1 MTAQKNL
8 GALLEHLLTTL
19 SNQGNQQLTEVE
31 MDLVQTSYLLAEAIE
46 KLGGSFISIHEAVE
60 AQHMAISTLKDGEP
74 ISAELKSTL
83 EKLRETTAQ
92 HVNAAVTGLQFQDM
106 TGQLIGR
113 IAGHVSNLREVLA
126 EMGSSGATLSMNSGD
141 EAAIAVL
148 ESVNRAVDLKG
159 SEQGGLSR
167 KAVAQTHM
175 GSGDIELF

>member
-1 MTAQKNL
+1 MTNQKNL

-31 MDLVQTSYLLAEAIE
+31 MDLIQTSYLLAEAIE
-46 KLGGSFISIHEAVE
+46 KLGASFMNIHESVE
-60 AQHMAISTLKDGEP
+60 AQHTAISALKDGEQV
-74 ISAELKSTL
+74 SSELRSTL
-83 EKLRETTAQ
+83 DKLREETAH
-92 HVNAAVTGLQFQDM
+92 HVSAAVTGLQFQDM

-126 EMGSSGATLSMNSGD
+126 EMGSSGATLSVDTGD

-148 ESVNRAVDLKG
+148 ESVNRAVDLRG
-159 SEQGGLSR
+159 SEQGALSR
-167 KAVAQTHM
+167 KTVVQTDM